1 MSINKA
7 DLASLIRSSRAL
19 KVKSLGEVSEQL
31 RGESSEQ
38 LRPSTATEPV
48 LAEVGSGSGPLID
61 KEEEEILYLDQHNQ
75 IIEAVEEEMPR
86 LPSVLPELEP
96 NSRHVG
102 GVGSGGGGGP
112 QYRKKQSKVWEFFEK
127 SAAGDQVVCRCGEV
141 QRFMSNTTNMIRH
154 IKKVHSGGKEVK
166 VTLSSITANKPTTS
180 IQLRR
185 RAVTRSSVWSH
196 FRKVA
201 DTRVQCDV
209 CKELYSYSGNT
220 TNLRFHLK
228 TRHPEV
234 VLSSKVEEVE
244 VVTEDLEVA
253 DEVVRVEQVVE
264 EVGNLGESISV
275 EVCTL
280 PEEPALG
287 SSVYVAATPS
297 SYIE

>member
-31 RGESSEQ
+31 RGEASEQ
-38 LRPSTATEPV
+38 LRTSTASEPV
-48 LAEVGSGSGPLID
+48 LAEVGSGPLID
-61 KEEEEILYLDQHNQ
+61 KDEEEILYLDQHNQ

-102 GVGSGGGGGP
+102 GGGGGGGP

-127 SAAGDQVVCRCGEV
+127 SAGGDQVVCRGGEV

-166 VTLSSITANKPTTS
+166 VTLSSIPGNKPTTS

-209 CKELYSYSGNT
+209 CKELYSFSGNT

-244 VVTEDLEVA
+244 VVTEDVEVA

>member
-1 MSINKA
+1 VSINKA

-31 RGESSEQ
+31 RGEASQQ
-38 LRPSTATEPV
+38 LRPSAATEPV

-61 KEEEEILYLDQHNQ
+61 KDEEEILYLDQHNQ

-96 NSRHVG
+96 NSRHV
-102 GVGSGGGGGP
+102 GGGGGP

-244 VVTEDLEVA
+244 VVTEDVEVA

>member
-31 RGESSEQ
+31 RGEASEQ
-38 LRPSTATEPV
+38 LRTSTATEPV
-48 LAEVGSGSGPLID
+48 LAEVGSGPLID
-61 KEEEEILYLDQHNQ
+61 KDEEEILYLDQHNQ

-102 GVGSGGGGGP
+102 GGGGGGGGGP

-127 SAAGDQVVCRCGEV
+127 SAGGDQVVCRCGEV

-166 VTLSSITANKPTTS
+166 VTLSSITGNKPTTS

-244 VVTEDLEVA
+244 VVTEDVEVA

-297 SYIE
+297 TYIE

>member
-31 RGESSEQ
+31 RGEASEQ
-38 LRPSTATEPV
+38 LRTSTATEPV
-48 LAEVGSGSGPLID
+48 LAEVSSGPLID
-61 KEEEEILYLDQHNQ
+61 KDEEEILYLDQHNQ

-96 NSRHVG
+96 NSRHVSG
-102 GVGSGGGGGP
+102 GGGGGGGGP

-127 SAAGDQVVCRCGEV
+127 SAGGDQVVCRCGEV

-166 VTLSSITANKPTTS
+166 VTLSSITGNKPTTS

-244 VVTEDLEVA
+244 VVTEDVEVA

>member
-1 MSINKA
+1 M
-7 DLASLIRSSRAL
+7 
-19 KVKSLGEVSEQL
+19 
-31 RGESSEQ
+31 
-38 LRPSTATEPV
+38 
-48 LAEVGSGSGPLID
+48 
-61 KEEEEILYLDQHNQ
+61 
-75 IIEAVEEEMPR
+75 
-86 LPSVLPELEP
+86 
-96 NSRHVG
+96 
-102 GVGSGGGGGP
+102 
-112 QYRKKQSKVWEFFEK
+112 
-127 SAAGDQVVCRCGEV
+127 
-141 QRFMSNTTNMIRH
+141 
-154 IKKVHSGGKEVK
+154 
-166 VTLSSITANKPTTS
+166 
-180 IQLRR
+180 
-185 RAVTRSSVWSH
+185 TRSSVWSH

-244 VVTEDLEVA
+244 VVTEDVEVA
-253 DEVVRVEQVVE
+253 DEVVRVEQVVEQVVE

-280 PEEPALG
+280 PEQPALG

>member
-31 RGESSEQ
+31 RGEASEQ
-38 LRPSTATEPV
+38 LRTSTASEPV
-48 LAEVGSGSGPLID
+48 LAEVGSGSLID
-61 KEEEEILYLDQHNQ
+61 KDEEEILYLDQHNQ

-102 GVGSGGGGGP
+102 GGGGGGP

-244 VVTEDLEVA
+244 VVTEDVEVA

-264 EVGNLGESISV
+264 EVGDLGESISV

>member
-31 RGESSEQ
+31 RGEASDQLHPPTASEPA
-38 LRPSTATEPV
+38 LPNVSTV
-48 LAEVGSGSGPLID
+48 PLVD

-75 IIEAVEEEMPR
+75 IIEAVDEEMPNLASR
-86 LPSVLPELEP
+86 LPPVLSELEAG
-96 NSRHVG
+96 RHVG
-102 GVGSGGGGGP
+102 SGGP

-127 SAAGDQVVCRCGEV
+127 SAAGDRVVCKCGEV

-154 IKKVHSGGKEVK
+154 IKKAHPGGNVPRMLPLD
-166 VTLSSITANKPTTS
+166 TPSTS

-185 RAVTRSSVWSH
+185 RAVTRSEVWSH
-196 FRKVA
+196 FSKVG
-201 DTRVQCDV
+201 DTRVQCAV
-209 CKELYSYSGNT
+209 CKEFYTYSGNT

-234 VLSSKVEEVE
+234 VLSKMEDV
-244 VVTEDLEVA
+244 VVTE
-253 DEVVRVEQVVE
+253 EVVQVAEEVVSVGQVVE
-264 EVGNLGESISV
+264 EVVGGLGESISV
-275 EVCTL
+275 EVCGL
-280 PEEPALG
+280 PDQSGLG
-287 SSVYVAATPS
+287 SSVYVAATPT

>member
-1 MSINKA
+1 M
-7 DLASLIRSSRAL
+7 
-19 KVKSLGEVSEQL
+19 
-31 RGESSEQ
+31 
-38 LRPSTATEPV
+38 
-48 LAEVGSGSGPLID
+48 
-61 KEEEEILYLDQHNQ
+61 
-75 IIEAVEEEMPR
+75 
-86 LPSVLPELEP
+86 
-96 NSRHVG
+96 
-102 GVGSGGGGGP
+102 
-112 QYRKKQSKVWEFFEK
+112 WEFFEK
-127 SAAGDQVVCRCGEV
+127 SAGGDQVVCRCGEV

-244 VVTEDLEVA
+244 VVTEDVEVA

>member
-31 RGESSEQ
+31 RGEASEQ

-48 LAEVGSGSGPLID
+48 LAGVGSGSLID
-61 KEEEEILYLDQHNQ
+61 KDEEEILYLDQHNQ

-102 GVGSGGGGGP
+102 GGGGGGP

-127 SAAGDQVVCRCGEV
+127 SAGGDQVVCRCGEV

-244 VVTEDLEVA
+244 VVTEDVEVA

>member
-31 RGESSEQ
+31 RGEASEQ
-38 LRPSTATEPV
+38 LRTSTASEPV
-48 LAEVGSGSGPLID
+48 LGEVGSGPLID
-61 KEEEEILYLDQHNQ
+61 KDEEEILYLDQHNQ

-102 GVGSGGGGGP
+102 GGGGGGGP

-244 VVTEDLEVA
+244 VVTEDVEVA

-264 EVGNLGESISV
+264 EVGDLGESISV

-297 SYIE
+297 TYIE

>member
-31 RGESSEQ
+31 RGEASEQ
-38 LRPSTATEPV
+38 LRTSTASEPV
-48 LAEVGSGSGPLID
+48 LAEVGSGSLID
-61 KEEEEILYLDQHNQ
+61 KDEEEILYLDQHNQ

-102 GVGSGGGGGP
+102 GGGGGGP

-244 VVTEDLEVA
+244 VVTEDVEVA